1 MTRKKRS
8 PQVIVINVFFHIKQ
22 EQKAAYLTAMD
33 ELVSQSNKE
42 EGAIFYNLF
51 SDPKDDTRYIIVENW
66 ASQAALSAHNET
78 AHFKAFAS
86 QINAFL
92 VEPFRLVVSTEQV

>member
-1 MTRKKRS
+1 M
-8 PQVIVINVFFHIKQ
+8 IVINVFFHIKQ

-66 ASQAALSAHNET
+66 QVKQPFQLITKPLILKHLLAKLI
-78 AHFKAFAS
+78 HF
-86 QINAFL
+86 
-92 VEPFRLVVSTEQV
+92 

>member
-1 MTRKKRS
+1 M
-8 PQVIVINVFFHIKQ
+8 IIINVFFHIKQ
-22 EQKAAYLTAMD
+22 AQKAAYLKAMD
-33 ELVSQSNKE
+33 ELVSHSKTE
-42 EGAIFYNLF
+42 EGAIFYDLF

-66 ASQAALSAHNET
+66 ASQTALSAHNET

-86 QINAFL
+86 QINEFL

>member
-1 MTRKKRS
+1 M
-8 PQVIVINVFFHIKQ
+8 IVINVFFHIKQ
-22 EQKAAYLTAMD
+22 EQKTAYLKAMN
-33 ELVSQSNKE
+33 ELVNHSKTE
-42 EGAIFYNLF
+42 EGAIFYDLF

-86 QINAFL
+86 QINTFL